1 MVEKKPTKEET
12 DSLVKHLILEILEL
26 EGRDMNIRQ
35 IKVKLEKDY
44 NIIRSSQT
52 IKKYVEKLAKE
63 GKITIDE

>member
-1 MVEKKPTKEET
+1 MGEKKPTKEET
-12 DSLVKHLILEILEL
+12 DLVVKHLILEILEL